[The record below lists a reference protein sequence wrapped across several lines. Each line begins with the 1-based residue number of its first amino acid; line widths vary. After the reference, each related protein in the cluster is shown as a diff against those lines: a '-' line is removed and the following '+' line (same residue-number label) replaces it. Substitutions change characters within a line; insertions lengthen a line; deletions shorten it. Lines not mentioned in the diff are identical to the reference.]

1 VKPHLW
7 SREHGGSKQA
17 INDSQVCNHH
27 HSEDIRAM
35 LTRRPVKPPTS
46 EETLSPEEQLRWD
59 FIVAGIA
66 VLVIVI
72 DQISKA
78 LVVAHF
84 HTCTDTPLPSQV
96 VSVIGNFLS
105 FQYLCNNGTAFS
117 ILQNTNVVY
126 FLIAV
131 AVGVIAWLYWT
142 SRPRRNPWLR
152 LTFGMIIGGAAG
164 NLIDRAVR
172 HGQVVDFI
180 HFQIPQLNFN
190 FAVFNLADSAVVVG
204 MISLAAIYW
213 LLPRENE
220 THEAEPEAGKE
231 QSDDPAPTV
240 EAKAESSVANDGVP
254 AENVATA
261 PPTSAPT
268 TPPAPAQTPARTTS
282 APVRANAAVVVPRP
296 NAAASRASKYP
307 VSTKHKRKKR

>member
-1 VKPHLW
+1 
-7 SREHGGSKQA
+7 
-17 INDSQVCNHH
+17 
-27 HSEDIRAM
+27 M
-35 LTRRPVKPPTS
+35 LTRGSVKPPAS
-46 EETLSPEEQLRWD
+46 EETLSPEAQVRWD

-66 VLVIVI
+66 VLVIAL

-84 HTCTDTPLPSQV
+84 HTCTDTPLPTDV
-96 VSVIGNFLS
+96 VPIIGNILS

-117 ILQNTNVVY
+117 FFQNTAFVY

-204 MISLAAIYW
+204 MLSLAAIYW

-220 THEAEPEAGKE
+220 PDQAELA
-231 QSDDPAPTV
+231 V
-240 EAKAESSVANDGVP
+240 AKAPSEG
-254 AENVATA
+254 
-261 PPTSAPT
+261 PTSAEGEKGDQPAT
-268 TPPAPAQTPARTTS
+268 NDNVPAKDAATALPAPAPVTPPAPTRTPAKATT
-282 APVRANAAVVVPRP
+282 APARANAAVSVPRP
-296 NAAASRASKYP
+296 KAAVSRASKYP
-307 VSTKHKRKKR
+307 VSSKSKRKKR